1 MQLTVTFT
9 ADKICLPI
17 ATSET
22 LQGLIYRALSTDSAY
37 SHFVHNVGKTFG
49 GRAFKLFCFSEL
61 KGKHF
66 VREKQIIYLSK
77 VTLTIR
83 SIDAYFI
90 QVLFSYFSSAKNL
103 RLGDNTVEVCDL
115 KLSDRHI
122 FSDSI
127 RVQTL
132 SPITVYL
139 TKDDGHTEYFT
150 PEDERFYRSVENNAR
165 RKWIS
170 YHGSD
175 EGFSLQISPAGGTGY
190 TRRATRFKNTFITAW
205 HGTFVLTGNPAT
217 LDFLYHTGL
226 GSKNSQG
233 FGMFTEICR

>member
-9 ADKICLPI
+9 ANNISLPI

-22 LQGLIYRALSTDSAY
+22 LQGLIYRALSADPAY
-37 SHFVHNVGKTFG
+37 SGFVHNVGKTYE

-61 KGKHF
+61 KGEHT
-66 VREKQIIYLSK
+66 VRDKQIIYRSK
-77 VTLTIR
+77 ATLTVR

-90 QVLFSYFSSAKNL
+90 QVLFSYFSSAKNV
-103 RLGDNTVEVCDL
+103 RLGDNTVEVYDL
-115 KLSDRHI
+115 KLNDKHI
-122 FSDSI
+122 FSEHI

-139 TKDDGHTEYFT
+139 TGDDGHTQYFT

-175 EGFSLQISPAGGTGY
+175 EGVSLQISPTGDTDY

-233 FGMFTEICR
+233 FGMFTEIY